1 MTQDGSSRAA
11 RFSIVVPAYQ
21 AAGTLADTLHAIAN
35 QKYEN
40 WECVVVDDGS
50 TDETFSIASAYG
62 ALDPRI
68 RVLHKDN
75 GGTASAY
82 NTGVGSASG
91 EFVVLCSADDVLLP
105 EHLQRMATFIDTEV
119 GYDIYTS
126 NGYLWRPGS
135 SREPIYEEGRS
146 AIVHSLDLAD
156 VIRVCF
162 YGVGAAYRREWFEK
176 LGGYRLGIFGE
187 DYDFWLRAMALGAR
201 HRYLPEAL
209 SLFRVSPTQ
218 KSAQL
223 ETAWRS
229 DIKLV
234 SELRRDFPLS
244 AEESRVVDEAI
255 RNRERLIAG
264 LNIRPSFYRRRVRP
278 VVRRIGFQIL
288 GRHRAR
294 SVWRG
299 LKSWIRR
306 VEIN

>member
-1 MTQDGSSRAA
+1 MTQDGSARVA

-21 AAGTLADTLHAIAN
+21 AAATLAETLDAIVN
-35 QKYEN
+35 QRYEN

-50 TDETFSIASAYG
+50 TDETLAIASGYG
-62 ALDPRI
+62 ARDPRVH
-68 RVLHKDN
+68 VLHQDN

-82 NTGVGSASG
+82 NTGVAAAAG
-91 EFVVLCSADDVLLP
+91 EFVVLCSADDVLLS
-105 EHLQRMATFIDTEV
+105 EHLERMATFIDFDV

-135 SREPIYEEGRS
+135 SREPVYEEGRS
-146 AIVHSLDLAD
+146 GIVHSLELAE

-176 LGGYRLGIFGE
+176 VGGYRLGIFGE

-234 SELRRDFPLS
+234 SDLRRDFPLS
-244 AEESRVVDEAI
+244 AEELRVVDEAI

-264 LNIRPSFYRRRVRP
+264 LNLRPSFYRRRIRP
-278 VVRRIGFQIL
+278 VMRTIGFRLL

-294 SVWRG
+294 TIWRG
-299 LKSWIRR
+299 LKSRLRR
-306 VEIN
+306 VEAP

>member
-1 MTQDGSSRAA
+1 MTQHGSARVA

-21 AAGTLADTLHAIAN
+21 AAATLAETLDAIVN
-35 QKYEN
+35 QRHEN

-50 TDETFSIASAYG
+50 TDETLSIASAYG
-62 ALDPRI
+62 ARDPRI
-68 RVLHKDN
+68 HVLHQEN

-82 NTGVGSASG
+82 NSGVASASG
-91 EFVVLCSADDVLLP
+91 EFVVLCSADDILLP
-105 EHLQRMATFIDTEV
+105 QHLERRAGFIGSEV
-119 GYDIYTS
+119 GYDIYTT
-126 NGYLWRPGS
+126 NGYYWRGS
-135 SREPIYEEGRS
+135 SREPVYEEGRS
-146 AIVHSLDLAD
+146 GTVHSLELVD

-176 LGGYRLGIFGE
+176 VGGYRLGIFGE
-187 DYDFWLRAMALGAR
+187 DYDFWLRAMARGAR

-223 ETAWRS
+223 ETALRS
-229 DIKLV
+229 DIRLV
-234 SELRRDFPLS
+234 SDLRRAFPLS

-264 LNIRPSFYRRRVRP
+264 LNLRPSLYRRRIRP
-278 VVRRIGFQIL
+278 VMRTIGFRLL

-294 SVWRG
+294 SIWRG
-299 LKSWIRR
+299 LRSRIRR
-306 VEIN
+306 VEAP